1 MSDTH
6 LYSFNDREFRRIGCL
21 LADRDAFIVFVT
33 LASAPRPPTLKYLT
47 SVLRREPSTVTDIL
61 SQLLE
66 TGLAT
71 RAGGFYSCTGLGTR
85 VIGFLREVSDIVEMK
100 PTLPESVPDTIQLSA
115 FASDIAATNNT
126 IVRTVTLTSW
136 MKSGERDIKQPKP
149 KEIATSSDTPHFE
162 SRHPSPESEG
172 ASQDY
177 YSLRGNESRSYNH
190 MR

>member
-1 MSDTH
+1 
-6 LYSFNDREFRRIGCL
+6 
-21 LADRDAFIVFVT
+21 
-33 LASAPRPPTLKYLT
+33 
-47 SVLRREPSTVTDIL
+47 
-61 SQLLE
+61 
-66 TGLAT
+66 
-71 RAGGFYSCTGLGTR
+71 
-85 VIGFLREVSDIVEMK
+85 MK

-149 KEIATSSDTPHFE
+149 KEIATSSDTPQFE